1 MKYVLLTALLAAPFI
16 QPAAAPVATGTEQI
30 VNMVCETDDPA
41 ATAACLS
48 KLKAVI
54 ISAYTAGR
62 FEGIC
67 DASRTQDLQ
76 APCTSVIEQSEDFDL
91 LHRWYG
97 DVRAELS
104 PVK

>member
-1 MKYVLLTALLAAPFI
+1 MKYILIAALLVAPTTKAA
-16 QPAAAPVATGTEQI
+16 VAIPTGTEQI
-30 VNMVCETDDPA
+30 VDMVCSTDDPE
-41 ATAACLS
+41 ATAACRS

-67 DASRTQDLQ
+67 DASRTQDLK
-76 APCTSVIEQSEDFDL
+76 APCTAVIENSKEFDL

-97 DVRAELS
+97 DVKSELS
-104 PVK
+104 KHK